1 MASELCKTQVRVLT
15 CLSIGHLV
23 CQTVRGR
30 DGHWK
35 LSIALL
41 FLGCLVA
48 NAFLETNGEVLV
60 LEIPFITTQA
70 TINQ

>member
-1 MASELCKTQVRVLT
+1 MNFAKLKSEFSYVHLLDVLFVK
-15 CLSIGHLV
+15 L
-23 CQTVRGR
+23 RGR

-41 FLGCLVA
+41 FLGRLIA

-70 TINQ
+70 TINQFQK